1 MKSITALLPQDPVAF
16 VARAEKAANEGDVD
30 WAMNLFAP
38 SIRLQTYGD
47 GVLQM
52 HDGTE
57 AVRDAV
63 TTLYGWLQA
72 IDCQLRKTLV
82 AASGDAVV
90 NQWNASL
97 FGGRHVSYG
106 AEFWYF
112 DDTGHVVR
120 NVLYQSLDPKPLSH
134 PLTGIR
140 GLLAH
145 PRPALSYLAARRR
158 ARERHGLAD
167 QKH

>member
-1 MKSITALLPQDPVAF
+1 MTALLPKDPLAF
-16 VARAEKAANEGDVD
+16 VARAEKAANEADVD

-38 SIRLQTYGD
+38 SIRLETYGD
-47 GVLQM
+47 GLLQVN
-52 HDGTE
+52 DGTE

-72 IDCQLRKTLV
+72 IDGHIRKTLV
-82 AASGDAVV
+82 AASDDAVV
-90 NQWNASL
+90 NQWNGSL
-97 FGGRHVSYG
+97 YGGRHVSYG

-134 PLTGIR
+134 PLTGLR
-140 GLLAH
+140 GLLSH

-158 ARERHGLAD
+158 ARERHSRVH
-167 QKH
+167 QTQ

>member
-1 MKSITALLPQDPVAF
+1 MTALLPEDPVAF
-16 VARAEKAANEGDVD
+16 VARAEKAANEADVD

-38 SIRLQTYGD
+38 SIRLETYGD
-47 GVLQM
+47 GLLQV

-63 TTLYGWLQA
+63 TTLYSWLQA
-72 IDCQLRKTLV
+72 IDGHICKTLV

-90 NQWNASL
+90 NQWNGDL
-97 FGGRHVSYG
+97 FGGRHVGYG

-140 GLLAH
+140 GLLSH
-145 PRPALSYLAARRR
+145 PRPALSYLAAHRR
-158 ARERHGLAD
+158 ARERHSLVH
-167 QKH
+167 QTQ